1 MDQRLEELK
10 LLKPGT
16 YFMMGNIACAEA
28 ALIGGCEFYAGY
40 PITPSSEIAEHMSR
54 RMPELGRHFIQ
65 MEDEIASIMA
75 ILGASA
81 AGVKA
86 MTATSG
92 PGFSLMMESIGLAAM
107 LELPCVIIDVQ
118 RAGPS
123 TGIPTFVGQGDV
135 MQARWGSHGD
145 YEIVAYAPSSV
156 QEFFDLTIE
165 AFNTSEMLRIPV
177 IVLSDEV
184 VGHMYGKLT
193 VPEYSKIKIVN
204 RKRYTGPREGFLPYG
219 SNEDLV
225 PPFVAPGE
233 GYRIHMTGLIHDEH
247 GYPSLRM
254 EDSRKLIERLVMKVR
269 KNAKN
274 LWRYEGYY
282 IEDSDIILI
291 AFGITARSAL
301 EAVKKARE
309 EGIKA
314 GLLKL
319 LTIWPFPEEPVRL
332 VSEYAKKI
340 FVVEINMGQLIH
352 PVREIARCPVIGI
365 NYPVGYVPLP
375 EYILS
380 SIKSSL

>member
-1 MDQRLEELK
+1 MDQKLEELK

-28 ALIGGCEFYAGY
+28 ALIAGCEFYAGY
-40 PITPSSEIAEHMSR
+40 PITPSNEIAEHMSR

-65 MEDEIASIMA
+65 MEDEIASAVA

-107 LELPCVIIDVQ
+107 LELPCVIVDVQ

-145 YEIVAYAPSSV
+145 YELVAYAPSSV

-165 AFNTSEMLRIPV
+165 AFNTSELLRIPV
-177 IVLSDEV
+177 IVLADEV
-184 VGHMYGKLT
+184 VGHMYGKLV
-193 VPEYSKIKIVN
+193 VPEYSKINIVN
-204 RKRYTGPREGFLPYG
+204 RKKYTGPREKYLPY
-219 SNEDLV
+219 SCETLV
-225 PPFVAPGE
+225 PPFVAAGD
-233 GYRIHMTGLIHDEH
+233 GYRIHMTGLTHDER
-247 GYPSLRM
+247 GYPSL
-254 EDSRKLIERLVMKVR
+254 EIDDSRKLIERLVMKVR

-274 LWRYEGYY
+274 LWKYESYFMDDAEVVV
-282 IEDSDIILI
+282 IT
-291 AFGITARSAL
+291 FGVTARSSL
-301 EAVKKARE
+301 EAVKRARA

-314 GLLKL
+314 GMLKL
-319 LTIWPFPEEPVRL
+319 LTIWPFPEDPVRIAG
-332 VSEYAKKI
+332 EYAKRI
-340 FVVEINMGQLIH
+340 LVAEINMGQLIH
-352 PVREIARCPVIGI
+352 PVKEVVRCPVVGI
-365 NYPVGYVPLP
+365 NYPVGYAPPP
-375 EYILS
+375 EYILDGIRAS
-380 SIKSSL
+380 V